1 MILTTITGPA
11 ELAVSV
17 DEAKGHSYISGT
29 DDDLMIERMLK
40 TAISLV
46 ETLAGAALVTQTL
59 ERRLEAWPTGEEHE
73 PGDGQNWIY
82 CPRYP
87 LVSVSSVK
95 YTDSAGTEQTWS
107 SDNYIVD
114 VYSQP
119 GRIWLGYGAG
129 WPSATLRPGPS
140 IAVRYVAGFGD
151 AADVP
156 DALKSAVLLYFGDL
170 YEHREQTVLQPGV
183 TKATVDAALSLV
195 RNWRR

>member
-29 DDDLMIERMLK
+29 DDDLMIERMLG

-59 ERRLEAWPTGEEHE
+59 EARWVMWPEQE
-73 PGDGQNWIY
+73 Y
-82 CPRYP
+82 LLLPRYP

-107 SDNYIVD
+107 SDNYSVD

-140 IAVRYVAGFGD
+140 IAVRYVAGFG
-151 AADVP
+151 AADDVP

>member
-29 DDDLMIERMLK
+29 DDDLMIERMLG

-59 ERRLEAWPTGEEHE
+59 EARWVMWPEQE
-73 PGDGQNWIY
+73 Y
-82 CPRYP
+82 LLLPRYP

-140 IAVRYVAGFGD
+140 IAVRYVAGFG
-151 AADVP
+151 AADDVP